1 MVTAILNRLWSSIA
15 DKGRALARLPHYSNP
30 ETQAATLAEEL
41 LSEKGEASGAVRA
54 EALVEAYR
62 ALDAEQRQRFLL
74 YLADHF
80 LPDAT
85 RLKNAAAR
93 YLQEPTPV
101 SVAELTAASEPPR
114 QELLRRMNVTPGATK
129 VLVQMREEILRKGRE
144 APELRPLEQ
153 DLHHLLGS
161 WFNRGFLEL
170 RRIDWN
176 TSAAVLE
183 RLIAYEAVHEIHGW
197 DDLRRRL
204 GPDRRCFAFFHPALS
219 DDPLIF
225 VEVALCNGLASEI
238 APLLA
243 MDTGEGAGA
252 RADSAIFYSISNCQ
266 PGLRG
271 ISFGNFLIKQVVEEL
286 RHELPQLKRFAT
298 LSPVPSFRAW
308 LDKRLRAEDETLFSP
323 EDRAL
328 LTGSTEANDVQLAP
342 LLTYLLNDAVKTQF
356 EADEERDAKLRT
368 VLMRLCA
375 QYLTGNADGRGPD
388 DPVARFHLN
397 NGARLERV
405 NWRGNKSKRGL
416 TESYGLMVNYLYDP
430 EMIEANHEKFV
441 TQGRVAYGAQ
451 IAELIGDGSWRAYG
465 HKMARRLQKNEN

>member
-15 DKGRALARLPHYSNP
+15 DKGRALARLPHYANP
-30 ETQAATLAEEL
+30 ETQATTLAEEL
-41 LSEKGEASGAVRA
+41 LSESGEASGAVRA

-62 ALDAEQRQRFLL
+62 ALSPEQRHRFQV

-80 LPDAT
+80 LPEPE
-85 RLKNAAAR
+85 RLKAAASR
-93 YLQEPTPV
+93 YLQEQSPANI
-101 SVAELTAASEPPR
+101 AELTEASEPPR

-129 VLVQMREEILRKGRE
+129 LLVEMRADILAKGRE
-144 APELRPLEQ
+144 AIELRPLEQ
-153 DLHHLLGS
+153 DLHHLLSS

-176 TSAAVLE
+176 TSAAILE
-183 RLIAYEAVHEIHGW
+183 KLIAYEAVHEIHGW
-197 DDLRRRL
+197 EDLRRRL

-219 DDPLIF
+219 DEPLIF
-225 VEVALCNGLASEI
+225 VEVALCNGLASEV
-238 APLLA
+238 APLLS

-266 PGLRG
+266 AGLRG

-298 LSPVPSFRAW
+298 LSPVPGFRAW
-308 LDKRLRAEDETLFSP
+308 LDARLAAGDETLFAP

-328 LTGSTEANDVQLAP
+328 LTGNTEDASDIKLAP
-342 LLTYLLNDAVKTQF
+342 LLAFLLADAAREKF
-356 EADEERDAKLRT
+356 APDEERDAKLRP

-375 QYLTGNADGRGPD
+375 QHLTANKEGRGPD
-388 DPVARFHLN
+388 DYVARFHLN

-405 NWRGNKSKRGL
+405 NWRGNNSKRGQD
-416 TESYGLMVNYLYDP
+416 ESYGLMVNYLYDP

-465 HKMARRLQKNEN
+465 HRLARRVQKND